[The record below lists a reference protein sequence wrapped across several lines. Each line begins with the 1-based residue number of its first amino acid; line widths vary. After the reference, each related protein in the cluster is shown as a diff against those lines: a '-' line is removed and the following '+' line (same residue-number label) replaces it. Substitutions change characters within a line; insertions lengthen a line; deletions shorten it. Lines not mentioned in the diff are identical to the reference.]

1 MCISVGGGGGGGGS
15 FSENLAYELNEWSLS
30 LKVFQMSETSKQI
43 VANRALPYSLLP
55 QLSSEYQH
63 ANQHAVERQFRGC

>member
-1 MCISVGGGGGGGGS
+1 
-15 FSENLAYELNEWSLS
+15 
-30 LKVFQMSETSKQI
+30 MSETSKQI

-63 ANQHAVERQFRGC
+63 ANQHAVERQLRVAKKITQFLRTEVGRLSKFISI